1 MVQASHLQASDQ
13 ELLSLATFPTELINA
28 IIDNL
33 SNEEHTIKNLNT
45 FGASSKKIYAIV
57 AVSSIWIDNIFKI
70 ENNLEDIL
78 DDLEKKK
85 FLLDN
90 LYENLILN
98 KVKSFKYIYVLL
110 KKLNNGDIDVI
121 KEEVISFE
129 EMKDFPKISHI
140 KQRFKSALVDI
151 KYLTLYNTSRCF
163 IFPAMAIVIP
173 SLAANIV
180 MLPLF
185 ALSALF
191 PPSYLMTA
199 PATISSLGF
208 YFLGSAIGMP
218 GIVIDDYN
226 KESYKKYYE
235 KEMLKIIAYQVE
247 K

>member
-1 MVQASHLQASDQ
+1 
-13 ELLSLATFPTELINA
+13 
-28 IIDNL
+28 
-33 SNEEHTIKNLNT
+33 
-45 FGASSKKIYAIV
+45 
-57 AVSSIWIDNIFKI
+57 
-70 ENNLEDIL
+70 
-78 DDLEKKK
+78 
-85 FLLDN
+85 
-90 LYENLILN
+90 
-98 KVKSFKYIYVLL
+98 
-110 KKLNNGDIDVI
+110 
-121 KEEVISFE
+121 
-129 EMKDFPKISHI
+129 
-140 KQRFKSALVDI
+140 
-151 KYLTLYNTSRCF
+151 
-163 IFPAMAIVIP
+163 
-173 SLAANIV
+173 